1 MLYLLKNSFVHMLT
15 LIWLDIIYEI
25 NKGIVWFNNAQD
37 FNYIFQVSQLDPSGL
52 FQQSGHIK
60 TGDTILLINGEIV
73 SKDNADAILESLE
86 NSESHLVCVVISR
99 STSLQSK
106 GDNSVPTPVTNLP
119 HSPTSDENANKKS
132 KFQSSSNFDRWPV
145 AKGKSGLLYN
155 FKFVNF
161 FGQVPVLCE
170 YIVFPLE
177 PSNFLRILY
186 TYTTYIPVVK
196 LSKPHKGIHFHFQ
209 TYGTFLLQF
218 PRGCWYLFSILLQ

>member
-1 MLYLLKNSFVHMLT
+1 M
-15 LIWLDIIYEI
+15 
-25 NKGIVWFNNAQD
+25 
-37 FNYIFQVSQLDPSGL
+37 
-52 FQQSGHIK
+52 
-60 TGDTILLINGEIV
+60 
-73 SKDNADAILESLE
+73 
-86 NSESHLVCVVISR
+86 CVVISY

-218 PRGCWYLFSILLQ
+218 PRGCWYLFSILLQVSL